1 MSKLN
6 QQIDD
11 AIQSTT
17 NMSSE
22 DTIRSIADGLNSD
35 NEGVVANAKA
45 MARAVITTLTPLLF
59 YQYIQDLP
67 ELTPMER
74 LVKMF
79 YAGTYTQGNG
89 YMDIVNLPTGAKNT
103 TTPIDNNQWVPTA
116 QTTSLIETY
125 QINFFTSTST
135 PMNQTFAPE
144 AFCFEKELTIP
155 ETQYLEVFKEG
166 NPEKFFINLKKL
178 VNDSFTLFMYDKI
191 AKALTS
197 TIAPAKTVQGS
208 ATNAF
213 ECWAKDIN
221 ALIIDMMNY
230 NSSYNYD
237 GTSKYNH
244 YCEKP
249 YIICS
254 QLTYETLTAN
264 LQSQLFNNAKFDNL
278 DMFNRDRFM
287 LLGNTI
293 TYGDQSTAITT
304 TANQYIN
311 DTTVILIEPNIIK
324 WIQQFSG
331 EASAYFP
338 TNFTMY
344 FKHYRVMAMK
354 YTPWAKCVK
363 YTNTKLNVSPN
374 GGN

>member
-22 DTIRSIADGLNSD
+22 DTIRSIADGLNSG
-35 NEGVVANAKA
+35 NEGVISNAKA

-74 LVKMF
+74 VVKMF

-103 TTPIDNNQWVPTA
+103 TAPIDNNQWVPTA

-125 QINFFTSTST
+125 QINFFTNTST
-135 PMNQTFAPE
+135 PMNQQFAPE

-166 NPEKFFINLKKL
+166 NPEKFFSNLKKL

-197 TIAPAKTVQGS
+197 TIAPAKTVAGTG
-208 ATNAF
+208 TNAF
-213 ECWAKDIN
+213 EC
-221 ALIIDMMNY
+221 
-230 NSSYNYD
+230 
-237 GTSKYNH
+237 
-244 YCEKP
+244 
-249 YIICS
+249 
-254 QLTYETLTAN
+254 
-264 LQSQLFNNAKFDNL
+264 
-278 DMFNRDRFM
+278 
-287 LLGNTI
+287 
-293 TYGDQSTAITT
+293 
-304 TANQYIN
+304 
-311 DTTVILIEPNIIK
+311 
-324 WIQQFSG
+324 
-331 EASAYFP
+331 
-338 TNFTMY
+338 
-344 FKHYRVMAMK
+344 
-354 YTPWAKCVK
+354 
-363 YTNTKLNVSPN
+363 
-374 GGN
+374 